1 MYKWVQQAN
10 RGSMILSAAFKHRPV
25 FFSLQLN
32 VKMLSGRQARP
43 SCANMSCLAEASM
56 CANHVAPLAKVWAHT
71 HTFNEANPV
80 LITSLIAG
88 NQRSSQGTINH
99 THTAKPHTQ
108 MSHRLVFT
116 LTRFHTYAPHSENK
130 MLQTLDSS
138 ELFTYN
144 TKYSST
150 LSLLYH
156 DQH

>member
-10 RGSMILSAAFKHRPV
+10 RGSMILSSAFKHRPV

-32 VKMLSGRQARP
+32 VKMLSGRQARR

-99 THTAKPHTQ
+99 THTQLSHT
-108 MSHRLVFT
+108 HRCHTGSYSLWRTFT
-116 LTRFHTYAPHSENK
+116 PHSENK